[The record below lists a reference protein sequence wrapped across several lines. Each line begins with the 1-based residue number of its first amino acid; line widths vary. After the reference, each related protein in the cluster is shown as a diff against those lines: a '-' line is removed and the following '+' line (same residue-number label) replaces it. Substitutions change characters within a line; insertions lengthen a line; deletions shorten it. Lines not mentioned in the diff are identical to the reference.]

1 MKQILIIL
9 ALLIGTG
16 VAQSQYQWV
25 ERPVPTT
32 NDLNTA
38 IITNNGDIYVFGDNA
53 YGAKSSDNGSTW
65 TVIPNLDPEGLG
77 RNITESSY
85 NPKNPYCIF
94 VTGEN
99 KLTMK
104 YTFSKDEWRDFDYI
118 WYNVKYDID
127 QIILFD
133 SCTYLCPN
141 RNDFLVKMKP
151 IAIIDDGQP
160 DTGILTEFIQMADPG
175 ISPGLNYDYHT
186 VAARGFNDVPGGELI
201 SFLNDEDM
209 ENIVTKVAGRNKDQ
223 WSDSWHWNVADA
235 EDVIYSW
242 GYKDLPSI
250 VDVKHKNG
258 VVMATTFFARQ
269 NRGVGLYS
277 AALSRLAIEVNSQTD
292 YDYIATSLD
301 LFEDSA
307 ISYRGWGFNPIIV
320 GHAFEGNAGFVR
332 AGKEKLEV
340 ISQHRLNHVVSNV
353 GKAVIVGDNGT
364 FFITGKSVAN
374 KKVFYNPVNL
384 KVFPSPSTGQF
395 KVSTS
400 YQVDDVKIFDVS
412 GKLVQNLKPNSTL
425 TDVNIRHLP
434 DGLYVVQAG
443 QERQKILKVN

>member
-65 TVIPNLDPEGLG
+65 TVIPNLDPKGLR

-85 NPKNPYCIF
+85 NPENPYCIF
-94 VTGEN
+94 VTGED
-99 KLTMK
+99 KLIMR

-127 QIILFD
+127 QIALYD
-133 SCTYLCPN
+133 SCTYLFPK
-141 RNDFLVKMKP
+141 RYDFLVKIKP

-160 DTGILTEFIQMADPG
+160 DTGLQTEFIPMADPG
-175 ISPGLNYDYHT
+175 ISPGLNYDYHS
-186 VAARGFNDVPGGELI
+186 VVFDDGEI
-201 SFLNDEDM
+201 GSFLNDEDRG
-209 ENIVTKVAGRNKDQ
+209 NLVTKVAGRYTDQ
-223 WSDSWHWNVADA
+223 FGDWRWNVFDA
-235 EDVIYSW
+235 EDVISGW
-242 GYKDLPSI
+242 GHKDIPSI

-258 VVMATTFFARQ
+258 IVMATTFFAGQ
-269 NRGVGLYS
+269 NRGVGLYK
-277 AALSRLAIEVNSQTD
+277 AAAVGLSIDVQSETD
-292 YDYIATSLD
+292 YDYVPTSLD
-301 LFEDSA
+301 LFEDGTA
-307 ISYRGWGFNPIIV
+307 DYGGWGFNPVVV

-332 AGKEKLEV
+332 VGYGDLEV
-340 ISQHRLNHVVSNV
+340 ISQHRLNHIVSNV
-353 GKAVIVGDNGT
+353 EKAVIVGDNGT

-374 KKVFYNPVNL
+374 KKVFYTSVDL
-384 KVFPSPSTGQF
+384 KVFPNPSTGQF

-400 YQVDDVKIFDVS
+400 SQVDDLKIFDIS
-412 GKLVQNLKPNSTL
+412 GKLVQHLQTNSTV
-425 TDVNIRHLP
+425 TDINISHLP
-434 DGLYVVQAG
+434 NGLYVVQAG
-443 QERQKILKVN
+443 QERQKILKVD